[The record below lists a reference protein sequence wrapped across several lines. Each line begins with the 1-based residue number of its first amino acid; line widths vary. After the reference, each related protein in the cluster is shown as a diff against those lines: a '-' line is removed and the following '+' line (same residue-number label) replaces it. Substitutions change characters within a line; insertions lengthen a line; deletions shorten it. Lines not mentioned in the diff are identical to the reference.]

1 MRHGDTEG
9 GCLSIK
15 FFGQFLIENGEVESS
30 HLKDA
35 GNLMYWVNRRI
46 GELAARKGYITR
58 VDVDRI
64 HRAQLG
70 SDVPFGALAV
80 QLGLL
85 TEPQLLELVREQSA
99 NQLRI
104 GEALVELGHLDEDRL
119 QQLLDRYDA
128 EQEEYLAQNPQIP
141 EELRESPLVAYVL
154 GHVRTVALRTAFFR
168 VKVGA
173 HRKWAES
180 ERCEYG
186 ASISIRGD
194 DAIELGIT
202 ADESFLRA
210 LVVARPGPDGEEPSR
225 EALTDML
232 CTFVKVVARNA
243 GAGREKQGVRLKLG
257 SPEPNQLP
265 ADGFAFELVS
275 LKGKGHIIIAKP

>member
-1 MRHGDTEG
+1 MG
-9 GCLSIK
+9 IK

-35 GNLMYWVNRRI
+35 GDLMYWVNRRI
-46 GELAARKGYITR
+46 GELAARKGYVTR
-58 VDVDRI
+58 ADADRI

-70 SDVPFGALAV
+70 SDVPFGALAA

-85 TEPQLLELVREQSA
+85 TEPQVLELVREQSA

-128 EQEEYLAQNPQIP
+128 EQEQYLAQNPQIP

-154 GHVRTVALRTAFFR
+154 AHVRQVALRTAFFR

-180 ERCEYG
+180 QRCEYA
-186 ASISIRGD
+186 ASISIQGD

-202 ADESFLRA
+202 ADECFMQA
-210 LVVARPGPDGEEPSR
+210 LVVATPGPDGAEPSQ
-225 EALTDML
+225 EALTDTL
-232 CTFVKVVARNA
+232 CAFIRVVARNA
-243 GAGREKQGVRLKLG
+243 GAGREKQGLRLKIG

-265 ADGFAFELVS
+265 AEGFAFELVS
-275 LKGKGHIIIAKP
+275 LKGKGHVIIAKP

>member
-1 MRHGDTEG
+1 MG
-9 GCLSIK
+9 IK

-35 GNLMYWVNRRI
+35 GDLMYWVNRRI
-46 GELAARKGYITR
+46 GELAARKGYVTR
-58 VDVDRI
+58 ADADRI

-70 SDVPFGALAV
+70 SDVPFGALAA

-85 TEPQLLELVREQSA
+85 TEPQVLELVREQSA

-128 EQEEYLAQNPQIP
+128 EQEQYLAQNPQIP

-154 GHVRTVALRTAFFR
+154 AHVRQVALRTAFFR

-180 ERCEYG
+180 QRCEYA
-186 ASISIRGD
+186 ASISIQGD

-202 ADESFLRA
+202 ADESFMRA
-210 LVVARPGPDGEEPSR
+210 LVVATPGLDGEEPSQ
-225 EALTDML
+225 EALTATL
-232 CTFVKVVARNA
+232 CAFIRVVARNA
-243 GAGREKQGVRLKLG
+243 GAGREKQGLRLKIG

-265 ADGFAFELVS
+265 AEGFAFELVS
-275 LKGKGHIIIAKP
+275 LKGKGHVIIAKP